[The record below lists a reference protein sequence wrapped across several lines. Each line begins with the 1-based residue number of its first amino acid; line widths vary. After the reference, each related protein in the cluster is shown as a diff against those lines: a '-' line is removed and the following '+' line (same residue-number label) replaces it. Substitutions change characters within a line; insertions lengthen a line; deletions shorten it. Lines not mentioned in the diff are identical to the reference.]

1 MTWDS
6 WLKRR
11 RWERQMHTEFQFHLE
26 NQVNGYIQEGLT
38 REDAQ
43 LRAHRDFGAVELMK
57 DECRDQRAFEPV
69 DRFLRNL
76 RHAFRSL
83 SRSPGY
89 CAAAIVTLALGI
101 GANTAIF
108 TALEGVVLKPLPYR
122 EPDRLVIALLYN
134 RSLKH
139 ATEVS
144 YPDFLDW
151 RRDARSFEQ
160 IATFKPAGFDLT
172 GPGLPQHLDG
182 YEVSSDFFSTLG
194 VKLVTGSSF
203 SPDSDRIGGMP
214 AAVISN
220 RLWRERFHSSPA
232 AIGRSIILNGTGFT
246 ITGVLPPSFRFEN
259 TLADVYTPLGR
270 ADPLYQRDRTVHDVI
285 CVARLRPGVEI
296 GQARAA
302 MNTLQEHID
311 ELNPTTEKGQGA
323 YLVPLK
329 QEIVGDTG
337 QTLLLLF
344 AAVSLV
350 LLIAC
355 ANVANLLL
363 ARSAVRARE
372 FAVRRA
378 LGASRMQ
385 IVRQLITE
393 SVLLSFAGGFLG
405 LAIAKLTL
413 IAVLLGFPG
422 DLPRV
427 ENIGVNT
434 SVLLFA
440 FGLSIAVGILFA
452 LVPALKYGS
461 TDLQAGLREG
471 GRGSTANHQ
480 RTQSALVV
488 AQIALALVLLSGAG
502 LLFRSMLNLWAVNPG
517 FDTQHI
523 VTFQVGLS
531 PSAAETPAAARVMY
545 EQLTD
550 RIREIPG
557 VEAAAMTALVPL
569 GRNYNSGPF
578 WIGPHRP
585 AVSMAEIPR
594 ATYYPIGPDY
604 PRVMHIPLLLGRFLE
619 RTDTVHSQLVIL
631 VDNQMVRT
639 YFADRDPLGESIT
652 IPHWGAQQNVL
663 ARIVGV
669 VGHVEQYAMD
679 GSGGGETPQIY
690 FSIYQLP
697 DDAVP
702 AFRQE
707 INFVVR
713 TRLSPATITPS
724 VENAVQAVGTAEPVY
739 NIRTMRDLVSAS
751 LSRQRFPMILL
762 VAFAVL
768 ALLLASVGIYGLISY
783 STAQRVPEIGI
794 RMALG
799 AEKRDLLKMLIGQG
813 VRLALV
819 GIAIGAAAAAIL
831 TRVLSSFS
839 HLLYRVRTADPLTFV
854 AVSLCLA
861 VAALL
866 ACYVP
871 ARRAARLDPMAAL
884 RHE

>member
-1 MTWDS
+1 MDA
-6 WLKRR
+6 
-11 RWERQMHTEFQFHLE
+11 EFQVHLE
-26 NQVNGYIQEGLT
+26 NRIADLMQGGLS
-38 REDAQ
+38 RDEAEE
-43 LRAHRDFGAVELMK
+43 RARRDFGSLELAK
-57 DECRDQRAFEPV
+57 DECRDERAFEPA

-89 CAAAIVTLALGI
+89 CAAAILTLALGI

-134 RSLKH
+134 RSLKY

-151 RRDARSFEQ
+151 RRDARSFQQ
-160 IATFKPAGFDLT
+160 IAAFMPAGFDLT

-182 YEVSSDFFSTLG
+182 YQVSSNFFSTLG
-194 VKLVTGSSF
+194 VKLVTGYSF
-203 SPDSDRIGGMP
+203 SPDSDRMGGTP

-232 AIGRSIILNGTGFT
+232 AIGKSIILNGTGFT
-246 ITGVLPPSFRFEN
+246 IIGVLPPSFRFQNE
-259 TLADVYTPLGR
+259 LAGIYTPIGR
-270 ADPLYQRDRTVHDVI
+270 ADPLYQRDRTVHNVL
-285 CVARLRPGVEI
+285 CVARLKPGVGI
-296 GQARAA
+296 GQARAE
-302 MNTLQEHID
+302 MNILQEQID
-311 ELNPTTEKGQGA
+311 ELNPTTEKGQSTFI
-323 YLVPLK
+323 VPLK
-329 QEIVGDTG
+329 QEIVGEVG
-337 QTLLLLF
+337 ETLLLLL

-355 ANVANLLL
+355 ANVGNLLL

-393 SVLLSFAGGFLG
+393 SVLLSLAGGLLG
-405 LAIAKLTL
+405 LAVAKLTL
-413 IAVLLGFPG
+413 IGVLTAFPG
-422 DLPRV
+422 GLPRV

-440 FGLSIAVGILFA
+440 FGLSVAVGILFA
-452 LVPALKYGS
+452 VVPALKYGN
-461 TDLQAGLREG
+461 TDVQVVLREG
-471 GRGSTANHQ
+471 GRGSTANHR
-480 RTQSALVV
+480 RTQSGLVV

-531 PSAAETPAAARVMY
+531 PSVTQTAAATRAIY
-545 EQLTD
+545 EQLTN
-550 RIREIPG
+550 RIHRIPG

-578 WIGPHRP
+578 WIGPNRP
-585 AVSMAEIPR
+585 PVSMAEIPR

-604 PRVMHIPLLLGRFLE
+604 PRVMQIPLLLGRFLQ
-619 RTDTVHSQLVIL
+619 RTDYIHSELVIL
-631 VDNQMVRT
+631 VDSQMVRT
-639 YFADRDPLGESIT
+639 YFPDRDPLGQSIT

-669 VGHVEQYAMD
+669 VGHVEQYGLD
-679 GSGGGETPQIY
+679 GSGGEKPQIY

-697 DDAVP
+697 DDALP
-702 AFRQE
+702 AFREE
-707 INFVVR
+707 INFIVR
-713 TRLSPATITPS
+713 TPLSPAAIRSS
-724 VENAVQAVGTAEPVY
+724 VENAVKAVGTAEPVY

-762 VAFAVL
+762 VAFAL
-768 ALLLASVGIYGLISY
+768 SALLLASVGIYGLISY
-783 STAQRVPEIGI
+783 WTAQQAREIGV

-799 AEKRDLLKMLIGQG
+799 AAKWNVLRLLVGQG
-813 VRLALV
+813 LRLALT
-819 GIAIGAAAAAIL
+819 GIAIGALAAAML

-839 HLLYRVRTADPLTFV
+839 RLLYGVRATDWLTFV
-854 AVSLCLA
+854 AISLCL
-861 VAALL
+861 LL
-866 ACYVP
+866 ASLLASYLP
-871 ARRAARLDPMAAL
+871 ARRAARLDPMAVL

>member
-1 MTWDS
+1 MRWP

-11 RWERQMHTEFQFHLE
+11 QWERQMDAEFQAHLE
-26 NQVNGYIQEGLT
+26 SRIADLMQSGLSRNEAQE
-38 REDAQ
+38 
-43 LRAHRDFGAVELMK
+43 RAHRDFGSLEWAK
-57 DECRDQRAFEPV
+57 DECRDERAFEPV

-89 CAAAIVTLALGI
+89 CTAGILTLALGI

-108 TALEGVVLKPLPYR
+108 SALEGVVLKPLPYR

-134 RSLKH
+134 RSLKY
-139 ATEVS
+139 ATYAS

-151 RRDARSFEQ
+151 RRDASSFEQ
-160 IATFKPAGFDLT
+160 IAAFIASGFDLT

-182 YEVSSDFFSTLG
+182 YEVSSDLFSTLG

-232 AIGRSIILNGTGFT
+232 AIGHSIILNGTGFI
-246 ITGVLPPSFRFEN
+246 ITGVLPPGFRFEN
-259 TLADVYTPLGR
+259 ELADIYTPIGR
-270 ADPLYQRDRTVHDVI
+270 ADPISRKDRTVHDI
-285 CVARLRPGVEI
+285 ACVARLRPGVEI

-323 YLVPLK
+323 FILPLK
-329 QEIVGDTG
+329 QQIVGDVG
-337 QTLLLLF
+337 ETLLLLL

-363 ARSAVRARE
+363 ARSAVRACE

-393 SVLLSFAGGFLG
+393 SVLLSFAGGLLG
-405 LAIAKLTL
+405 LAVAKLTL
-413 IAVLLGFPG
+413 IAVLAAFPG
-422 DLPRV
+422 GLPRV

-452 LVPALKYGS
+452 LVPALKYGN
-461 TDLQAGLREG
+461 TDVQVGLREG

-502 LLFRSMLNLWAVNPG
+502 LLFRSMLKLWAVNPG

-523 VTFQVGLS
+523 VTFEVGLS
-531 PSAAETPAAARVMY
+531 TSVTQTAGATRAMY
-545 EQLTD
+545 EQLTN
-550 RIREIPG
+550 RIRQIPG
-557 VEAAAMTALVPL
+557 VEAAGMTALVPL
-569 GRNYNSGPF
+569 GHSYNSGPF

-585 AVSMAEIPR
+585 PVSMAEIPR
-594 ATYYPIGPDY
+594 ATYYPIDPDY
-604 PRVMHIPLLLGRFLE
+604 PHVMQIPN
-619 RTDTVHSQLVIL
+619 S
-631 VDNQMVRT
+631 
-639 YFADRDPLGESIT
+639 
-652 IPHWGAQQNVL
+652 
-663 ARIVGV
+663 AR
-669 VGHVEQYAMD
+669 
-679 GSGGGETPQIY
+679 
-690 FSIYQLP
+690 
-697 DDAVP
+697 
-702 AFRQE
+702 
-707 INFVVR
+707 
-713 TRLSPATITPS
+713 
-724 VENAVQAVGTAEPVY
+724 
-739 NIRTMRDLVSAS
+739 S
-751 LSRQRFPMILL
+751 LS
-762 VAFAVL
+762 
-768 ALLLASVGIYGLISY
+768 
-783 STAQRVPEIGI
+783 TANR
-794 RMALG
+794 
-799 AEKRDLLKMLIGQG
+799 
-813 VRLALV
+813 
-819 GIAIGAAAAAIL
+819 
-831 TRVLSSFS
+831 
-839 HLLYRVRTADPLTFV
+839 
-854 AVSLCLA
+854 
-861 VAALL
+861 
-866 ACYVP
+866 
-871 ARRAARLDPMAAL
+871 
-884 RHE
+884 

>member
-1 MTWDS
+1 MKSS
-6 WLKRR
+6 WLKQR
-11 RWERQMHTEFQFHLE
+11 RWERQMDSEFQVHME
-26 NQVNGYIQEGLT
+26 NRIADLMRGGLD
-38 REDAQ
+38 RDEAEE
-43 LRAHRDFGAVELMK
+43 RARRDFGSLDLAK
-57 DECRDQRAFEPV
+57 DECRDERTFEPV

-89 CAAAIVTLALGI
+89 CAAAILTLALGI

-108 TALEGVVLKPLPYR
+108 TALEGVVLKPLPYY

-160 IATFKPAGFDLT
+160 IAAFMPAGFDLT

-194 VKLVTGSSF
+194 VKLAAGSSF
-203 SPDSDRIGGMP
+203 SSDSDRIGGMP

-220 RLWRERFHSSPA
+220 RLWRERFHGNPA
-232 AIGRSIILNGTGFT
+232 VIGRSIILNNTGFT
-246 ITGVLPPSFRFEN
+246 ITGVLPRGFHFEN
-259 TLADVYTPLGR
+259 ELADVYTPIGR
-270 ADPLYQRDRTVHDVI
+270 ADPLYQRDRTVHDLI
-285 CVARLRPGVEI
+285 CVARLSPGVEI

-302 MNTLQEHID
+302 MNTLQERID
-311 ELNPTTEKGQGA
+311 ELNPTTERGQSTFI
-323 YLVPLK
+323 LPLK
-329 QEIVGDTG
+329 QEIVGDVG
-337 QTLLLLF
+337 ETLLLLL

-393 SVLLSFAGGFLG
+393 SVLLSFAGGLLG
-405 LAIAKLTL
+405 LAVAKLTL
-413 IAVLLGFPG
+413 IAVLAAFPG
-422 DLPRV
+422 GLPRV
-427 ENIGVNT
+427 ENIGLNT

-452 LVPALKYGS
+452 LVPALKYGN
-461 TDLQAGLREG
+461 TDVQAGLREG

-480 RTQSALVV
+480 RTQSGLVI

-523 VTFQVGLS
+523 VSFQVGLS
-531 PSAAETPAAARVMY
+531 PSLTQTAADRRAVY
-545 EQLTD
+545 EQLTN
-550 RIREIPG
+550 RIRQIPG
-557 VEAAAMTALVPL
+557 VEAAALTALVPL
-569 GRNYNSGPF
+569 GRTYNSGPF

-585 AVSMAEIPR
+585 PVSMAEIPR

-604 PRVMHIPLLLGRFLE
+604 PRTMQIPLVLGRFLQ
-619 RTDTVHSQLVIL
+619 RIDDVHSELVVL
-631 VDNQMVRT
+631 VDSQMART
-639 YFADRDPLGESIT
+639 YFPDGDPLGQSIT
-652 IPHWGAQQNVL
+652 IPHWGARQNVL

-669 VGHVEQYAMD
+669 VGHVEQYGID
-679 GSGGGETPQIY
+679 GSGGENPQIY

-697 DDAVP
+697 DDALP
-702 AFRQE
+702 AFREE

-713 TRLSPATITPS
+713 TALSPAAITPS
-724 VENAVQAVGTAEPVY
+724 LESAVEAVGTAEPVY
-739 NIRTMRDLVSAS
+739 NIRTMQDLVSAS

-762 VAFAVL
+762 VAFAL
-768 ALLLASVGIYGLISY
+768 SALLLATVGIYGLISY
-783 STAQRVPEIGI
+783 WTAQRAREIGV

-799 AEKRDLLKMLIGQG
+799 AVKWNVLRLLVGQG
-813 VRLALV
+813 LRLALA
-819 GIAIGAAAAAIL
+819 GIAIGAFAAAML

-839 HLLYRVRTADPLTFV
+839 RLLYGVRAMDWLTFM
-854 AVSLCLA
+854 AVSFCLLL
-861 VAALL
+861 AALL
-866 ACYVP
+866 ASYLP
-871 ARRAARLDPMAAL
+871 ARRAAGVDPMAVL
-884 RHE
+884 RHD